1 MATATF
7 NTAFTSEGAESGDV
21 NDIPAYA
28 RVYDDSS
35 QTNEIARFDLSSTH
49 TGLTLSQTINFAA
62 NALVFTL
69 AEGSNSSDDITA
81 FGLVECLRGI
91 FRADRYISF
100 FTGTADNSEIDGI
113 APTLLD
119 VSNLTYAE

>member
-7 NTAFTSEGAESGDV
+7 NTAFTSEAAESGDV
-21 NDIPAYA
+21 GDIPAYA

-81 FGLVECLRGI
+81 FGLVEALRGI

-100 FTGTADNSEIDGI
+100 FTGTGNNTRSTASRR
-113 APTLLD
+113 PC
-119 VSNLTYAE
+119 LT